1 MSARRDLALAVKA
14 KRHGANYSLRIVRE
28 ARRAGIPISL
38 GFALVEQE
46 SGFRNVFGHDPTI
59 FVGAGKVTRKKYLQY
74 RLARDASA
82 PRRRLM
88 QGVGPTQLTWFEF
101 QDAADKLGGCWKP
114 ACNIR
119 FAFRHLAELMKE
131 KGEAGGIAAYNG
143 SGPAAQRYAVQV
155 RAKQRKWHGWLA

>member
-1 MSARRDLALAVKA
+1 MSARRDLALAGKA

-28 ARRAGIPISL
+28 ARRAGIPVSL
-38 GFALVEQE
+38 GFALIEQE
-46 SGFRNVFGHDPTI
+46 SGFRNVFGHDPTV

-74 RLARDASA
+74 KLARDANA

-88 QGVGPTQLTWFEF
+88 QGVGPAQLTWFEF
-101 QDAADKLGGCWKP
+101 QDAADRMGGCWKP

-119 FAFRHLAELMKE
+119 YAFQHLAVLIES
-131 KGEAGGIAAYNG
+131 KGETGGIAAFNG

-155 RAKQRKWHGWLA
+155 RARQHKWHNRLA